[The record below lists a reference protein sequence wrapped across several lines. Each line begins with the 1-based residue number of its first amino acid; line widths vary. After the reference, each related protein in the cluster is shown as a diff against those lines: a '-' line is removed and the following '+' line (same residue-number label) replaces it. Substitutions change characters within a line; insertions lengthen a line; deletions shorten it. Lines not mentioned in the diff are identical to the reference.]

1 MKLKYTFEMMEVDEQ
16 TMAVPVG
23 DGAEEFHGILKL
35 NDSAAAILEL
45 LKEDTTLEAVTEK
58 LLEQFDSSKEEME
71 EYVTD
76 YVNQLKE
83 AGLLVE

>member
-83 AGLLVE
+83 AGLIIE

>member
-23 DGAEEFHGILKL
+23 DGAEKFHGILKL

-83 AGLLVE
+83 AGLIIE

>member
-16 TMAVPVG
+16 AMAVPVG